1 MIKER
6 SQEILLSKTFL
17 NTIKTKFNEEYLG
30 LYNIDSESDEY
41 TKKHTDDI
49 ARKTDKK
56 THYQWSLV
64 FCWFLFP
71 KRTKSN
77 KN

>member
-30 LYNIDSESDEY
+30 LYNIDSESKGGGCNY
-41 TKKHTDDI
+41 FVRKK
-49 ARKTDKK
+49 
-56 THYQWSLV
+56 
-64 FCWFLFP
+64 LF
-71 KRTKSN
+71 
-77 KN
+77 